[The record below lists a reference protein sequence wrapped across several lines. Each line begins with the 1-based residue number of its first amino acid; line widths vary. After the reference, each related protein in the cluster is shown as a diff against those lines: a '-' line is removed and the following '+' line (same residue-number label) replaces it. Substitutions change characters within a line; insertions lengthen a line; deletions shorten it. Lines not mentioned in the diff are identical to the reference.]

1 MDHGRGSR
9 KLLLKTDLTGRF
21 GLVAYLRPHMSEAP
35 DFRSDRSESPEGRG
49 IAYGRHA
56 AFWKSVPDN
65 VRAEAAEEATITS
78 IGDFPALIRDDAA
91 RAVIEDAELIGFWV
105 AWHKAGGFAGLE
117 SGGWHR
123 ATIYRKVRR
132 FRARFG
138 THPDEYRF
146 EWIRLDLRKPGA
158 TSSKTSCNTL

>member
-1 MDHGRGSR
+1 M
-9 KLLLKTDLTGRF
+9 T
-21 GLVAYLRPHMSEAP
+21 EAP

-56 AFWKSVPDN
+56 AFWNSVPDN
-65 VRAEAAEEATITS
+65 VRAEAAEEATLSS
-78 IGDFPALIRDDAA
+78 IEDYPALIRDDAA
-91 RAVIEDAELIGFWV
+91 RTVVEDAELIGFWV

-138 THPDEYRF
+138 AHPDEYRF
-146 EWIRLDLRKPGA
+146 EWIKLDLRRAWSDELEDFLQHPLGPDPD
-158 TSSKTSCNTL
+158 